1 MARTLLTSAVV
12 PDAFISTG
20 HLAPTADVRRILDA
34 TWAEVSAEAA
44 GSNSEV
50 YPALAAADPDQ
61 FGLCVV
67 ATDGRVFDAGDAY
80 AGFSLMSVAKP
91 FTFALVCA
99 HLGAERARA
108 ELGVNATGQP
118 FNAVAPVL
126 AAVGGR
132 TNPMVNAGAIA
143 TCSRLP
149 GADLEAQWTHLLA
162 GLSAFAGR
170 DLAIDEELY
179 ANVSA
184 TNVRNRQI
192 AAALESQGALASG
205 PDDALELYTRQ
216 SSLLVTAHD
225 LAVMGATLADG
236 GTNPVTGAQVVP
248 AELCHHVLAV
258 MATAGMYERSGDW
271 LYDVGLPGKSGI
283 GGGIVT
289 VSPGK
294 GGLGSFSPRLDVAG
308 NSVRGVRAAAR
319 LARELG
325 LGLFASRPL

>member
-1 MARTLLTSAVV
+1 MSVDYV
-12 PDAFISTG
+12 STG
-20 HLAPTADVRRILDA
+20 HLAASPDVRRILDA
-34 TWAEVSAEAA
+34 TWADVVADRSGA
-44 GSNSEV
+44 NSEV

-61 FGLCVV
+61 FGLCIV
-67 ATDGRVFDAGDAY
+67 ATDGRVFDCGDAH

-91 FTFALVCA
+91 FTFALVCGR
-99 HLGAERARA
+99 LGPERARA
-108 ELGVNATGQP
+108 ELGVNATGAA

-126 AAVGGR
+126 AGAGGR

-149 GADLEAQWTHLLA
+149 GAGLEEQWGHLLA

-170 DLAIDEELY
+170 DLALDAGLY
-179 ANVSA
+179 AIVSA
-184 TNVRNRQI
+184 TNHRNREI
-192 AAALESQGALASG
+192 TAALEARGALASAPG
-205 PDDALELYTRQ
+205 DALELYTRQ
-216 SSLLVTAHD
+216 SSLLVSAHD
-225 LAVMGATLADG
+225 LAVMGATLAG
-236 GTNPVTGAQVVP
+236 GGVNPVTRQRVIA

-294 GGLGSFSPRLDVAG
+294 GGLGSFSPRLDPAG

-319 LARELG
+319 LSRELG
-325 LGLFASRPL
+325 LGLFSSRPE

>member
-1 MARTLLTSAVV
+1 MPEPFV
-12 PDAFISTG
+12 STG
-20 HLAPTADVRRILDA
+20 HLAATADVRRILDA
-34 TWAEVSAEAA
+34 AWAEFSADDA
-44 GSNSEV
+44 GANSEV
-50 YPALAAADPDQ
+50 YPALAAADPDR
-61 FGLCVV
+61 FGLCMVS
-67 ATDGRVFDAGDAY
+67 TDGRVFDAGDAH
-80 AGFSLMSVAKP
+80 AGFALMSVAKP

-99 HLGAERARA
+99 HLGAGRARA
-108 ELGVNATGQP
+108 ELGANATGQA
-118 FNAVAPVL
+118 FNAIDPVL
-126 AAVGGR
+126 AAPGGR

-149 GADLEAQWTHLLA
+149 GNGVEEQWTHLLT

-170 DLAIDEELY
+170 SLALEEELY

-192 AAALESQGALASG
+192 AAALESQGALACG
-205 PDDALELYTRQ
+205 PGDALELYTRQ

-236 GTNPVTGAQVVP
+236 GMNPVTGVQVIP
-248 AELCHHVLAV
+248 AELCHPVLAV
-258 MATAGMYERSGDW
+258 MATAGMYEHSGDW
-271 LYDVGLPGKSGI
+271 LYDVGLPAKSGI

-294 GGLGSFSPRLDVAG
+294 GGLGSFSPRLDAAG

-325 LGLFASRPL
+325 LGLFASRPV